1 MGQQK
6 SAPEA
11 GTRESERRRTIL
23 RAAIDVFARKGY
35 HGCRIADVAKEAGV
49 AYGLVYHYFKNK
61 DELLETVFETGWSG
75 FISRARLVAESEG
88 PLVDKVRRIA
98 DVAFE
103 AYRVDP
109 RAVKVLIL
117 EIARS
122 PAGARI
128 NRQTAFVD
136 VIRLSAQMF
145 TRAKESG
152 ELRPDVDPLLAS
164 ALLFGSIEMGL
175 TAFVVGLAD
184 ARDTVMLERAKA
196 QIADSF
202 LHGVLVSTGEPPRSA
217 PSQPEPSK
225 GEPSK
230 VDDPKSEPP
239 PEESTWKR
247 EKSGTKSKA
256 PKRG

>member
-6 SAPEA
+6 TAPES

-75 FISRARLVAESEG
+75 FIARARAVAESEG
-88 PLVDKVRRIA
+88 PLVEKVRRIA

-145 TRAKESG
+145 THAKEAG

-184 ARDTVMLERAKA
+184 ARDTAMLERAKA

-202 LHGVLVSTGEPPRSA
+202 LHGVLLGGASPRA
-217 PSQPEPSK
+217 EAAKPEATKHEPS
-225 GEPSK
+225 
-230 VDDPKSEPP
+230 KSEPP
-239 PEESTWKR
+239 RGEAAEDPAPLKR
-247 EKSGTKSKA
+247 EKAASKAKA

>member
-1 MGQQK
+1 MGQQSK
-6 SAPEA
+6 TAADNGS
-11 GTRESERRRTIL
+11 RESERRRTIL

-61 DELLETVFETGWSG
+61 DELLETVFDTGWNG
-75 FISRARLVAESEG
+75 FVTRVRAVVEAEG
-88 PLVDKVRRIA
+88 TLAQKVRGIV

-122 PAGARI
+122 PAGSRI

-136 VIRLSAQMF
+136 AIRLSSGMF
-145 TRAKESG
+145 SQAKESG
-152 ELRPDVDPLLAS
+152 ELREDMDPHLAS
-164 ALLFGSIEMGL
+164 ALLFGNIEMGL
-175 TAFVVGLAD
+175 TAFVVGLTD
-184 ARDTVMLERAKA
+184 SRDVVALERAKA

-202 LHGVLVSTGEPPRSA
+202 LYGVLTGAHGAEVPA
-217 PSQPEPSK
+217 WKPSEN
-225 GEPSK
+225 
-230 VDDPKSEPP
+230 P
-239 PEESTWKR
+239 PE
-247 EKSGTKSKA
+247 KSAMKSRA
-256 PKRG
+256 PKRP